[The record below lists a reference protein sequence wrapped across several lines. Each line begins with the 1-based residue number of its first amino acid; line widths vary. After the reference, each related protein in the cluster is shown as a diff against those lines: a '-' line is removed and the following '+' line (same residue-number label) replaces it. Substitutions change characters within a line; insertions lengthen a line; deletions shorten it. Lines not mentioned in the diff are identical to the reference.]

1 MLLNDHALTC
11 GSLFSGVGGM
21 DIGLAW
27 AGFRHVFFAE
37 IDPYCRAVLATRFP
51 GVHIYDD
58 VRDVDRDSVRR
69 LQPDGQP
76 GDPHTEE
83 GDGGRHSSRLDLLC
97 GGFPCQDLSVAGK
110 RAGLAGER
118 SGLFHEFMRIADAL
132 RPRAILVENVEGL
145 YSSNGGRDFGVV
157 LNALAERGYLVSWR
171 TLDAQ
176 HFGVPQRRR
185 RVFVCAVLD
194 GDPGAERIGE
204 VLALQEGSDGDPPT
218 SDPAWPLSAAGAGA
232 GATGGGRTV
241 GALTHTGGAMTMDHQ
256 SFVGAGQYV
265 LPSDVGESR
274 IVGCLTDPSRLD
286 EQCVGSGQL
295 ITGRDIAPTVTAKWA
310 KGSGGPSGSET
321 GNLVVSRPTTALT
334 TKNASDGGWHDNE
347 DRLVTVE
354 RERERES

>member
-27 AGFRHVFFAE
+27 AGFRHLFFAE
-37 IDPYCRAVLATRFP
+37 IDPYCRAVLAARFP

-58 VRDVDRDSVRR
+58 VRDVACGF
-69 LQPDGQP
+69 QAPDAWASEPNAKKQR
-76 GDPHTEE
+76 
-83 GDGGRHSSRLDLLC
+83 GGRSSQPEHRLDLLC

-194 GDPGAERIGE
+194 GDSGAERIGE
-204 VLALQEGSDGDPPT
+204 VLALQEGSSGDSPT

-232 GATGGGRTV
+232 GATGGGGVNAVNVERERERV
-241 GALTHTGGAMTMDHQ
+241 IPA
-256 SFVGAGQYV
+256 
-265 LPSDVGESR
+265 
-274 IVGCLTDPSRLD
+274 
-286 EQCVGSGQL
+286 
-295 ITGRDIAPTVTAKWA
+295 VTAKWA
-310 KGSGGPSGSET
+310 KGSGGPAGDECQ
-321 GNLVVSRPTTALT
+321 NLVWPELSQRPTESSQVRTWARAEL
-334 TKNASDGGWHDNE
+334 AWSGRGI
-347 DRLVTVE
+347 